1 MATVIVPRQGL
12 TKEMMQEICTR
23 AFAGRYEVYETMLI
37 GADFVIKKSDW
48 TGVSVKVKPHP
59 NGTKLVFGAFAPA
72 FWVRLFVMGL
82 IPLLILYFGPWSEM
96 TKENP
101 GLLLPD
107 ARAQRRAGSSGGA
120 PRPVAPLRA
129 RSRAGSHPAC
139 ELQAK
144 RTHA

>member
-96 TKENP
+96 TKEIQAFFSQTPELN
-101 GLLLPD
+101 
-107 ARAQRRAGSSGGA
+107 AGPGA
-120 PRPVAPLRA
+120 PAALPAP
-129 RSRAGSHPAC
+129 
-139 ELQAK
+139 
-144 RTHA
+144 